1 MILPQN
7 HQEQLNGSRK
17 MSAIEEKIISE
28 GITFDDVL
36 LVPAKSDILPGDV
49 SLKTTLTKN
58 IQLNIPVLSA
68 AMDTV
73 TESEMAKEMAILG
86 GAGVIHK
93 NLSFEQQALEV
104 SKVKKIKVRKT
115 DGATAAIDQ
124 EGSLVVGAAVSPG
137 EDTLKRVEALVKAK
151 VNFIVVDS
159 AHGHSDGIL
168 KTVKSIR
175 QAYPDLDIIAGNIAT
190 KQAAQDLV
198 EAGANCVKVGIGPGS
213 ICTTR
218 VVSGVGVP
226 QISAIMEVY
235 DYCHTN
241 NIPFIADGG
250 IKYSGDV
257 VKALGAGANVVM
269 LGSLLAGTK
278 EAPGE
283 SIELDGKLYKT
294 YVGMGSLAAMNRG
307 SSDRYF
313 QKGNKKLVP
322 EGIESIVEYKGLVS
336 EVIFQIMGGLRS
348 GMGYTG
354 AHNIDQ
360 LRTQARF
367 VKITN
372 AGLVE
377 SHPHDVRMFKQ
388 APNYRK

>member
-1 MILPQN
+1 
-7 HQEQLNGSRK
+7 

-198 EAGANCVKVGIGPGS
+198 AAGANCVKVGIGPGS

-354 AHNIDQ
+354 SHNIDQ

>member
-1 MILPQN
+1 MILPQS

>member
-93 NLSFEQQALEV
+93 NLTPEQQALEV

-115 DGATAAIDQ
+115 DSETAAIDQ
-124 EGSLVVGAAVSPG
+124 EGSLVVGAAVSTG
-137 EDTLKRVEALVKAK
+137 EDTLKRVEVLVKAK

-168 KTVKSIR
+168 KTVRSIR
-175 QAYPDLDIIAGNIAT
+175 EAYPELDIIAGNIAT

-235 DYCHTN
+235 DYCQAN
-241 NIPFIADGG
+241 KIPFIADGG

-257 VKALGAGANVVM
+257 VKALGAGANLVM

-354 AHNIDQ
+354 VHSIDQ

>member
-1 MILPQN
+1 
-7 HQEQLNGSRK
+7 

>member
-198 EAGANCVKVGIGPGS
+198 AAGANCVKVGIGPGS

-354 AHNIDQ
+354 SHNIDQ